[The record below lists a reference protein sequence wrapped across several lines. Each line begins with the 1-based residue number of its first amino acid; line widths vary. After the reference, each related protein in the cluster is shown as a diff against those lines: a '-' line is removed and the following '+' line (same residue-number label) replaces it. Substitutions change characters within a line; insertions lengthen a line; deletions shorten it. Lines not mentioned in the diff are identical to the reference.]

1 MSFNL
6 QGTGS
11 TGATARMYIE
21 QFEPDVERLFKDEAT
36 EEKGERAR
44 MASFIGAMAIAD
56 LVKTTLGPKGMVVE
70 FALALQEAGC
80 FSVVLEC
87 VLASVAAAATFALR
101 ISTIDIGTRPFCIGQ
116 VN

>member
-1 MSFNL
+1 M
-6 QGTGS
+6 
-11 TGATARMYIE
+11 A
-21 QFEPDVERLFKDEAT
+21 VERLFKDEAT

-56 LVKTTLGPKGMVVE
+56 LVKTTLGPKGM
-70 FALALQEAGC
+70 EAGC

-87 VLASVAAAATFALR
+87 VLASVAAAVTFALR
-101 ISTIDIGTRPFCIGQ
+101 IPTIDIGTRPFCIGQ